1 MSDQTQSQEVKQYL
15 LEQLDASKQAIQ
27 ELNDD
32 ELKSVV
38 GGMGKWGHMAI
49 GAAASLFVPPMV
61 SGLFGGGSSSQS
73 QSQTTSVQPPAQSQS
88 TTTMGPGPATSTTTG
103 H

>member
-32 ELKSVV
+32 ELKKVA
-38 GGMGKWGHMAI
+38 GGMGKWGHIAA
-49 GAAASLFVPPMV
+49 GAAASYFVPQLLG
-61 SGLFGGGSSSQS
+61 GLFGGGSSSQS
-73 QSQTTSVQPPAQSQS
+73 QSQSQS
-88 TTTMGPGPATSTTTG
+88 TTGQTTTTTQG